1 MSSKNDVVYQVV
13 ARPSGRKG
21 KLALLA
27 LFLFFSVF
35 ALGLI
40 AGQWNANVAILK
52 SIELTSTNSAL
63 ESEKASLQSRLEE
76 SDLLV
81 EINETAIAQLRS
93 RLDKV
98 LLEKS
103 DLEYA
108 LTFYK
113 NLIEDSAG
121 KGPVEMFEFKAFATE
136 AEDVYEFSILL
147 GQDVQVAKT
156 ISGEVELSI
165 IGARADRD
173 PIEFTTE
180 NSIMGFPLTY
190 KFKYFQD
197 LAGKIRLPI
206 DFQPKRAAIVVRS
219 TGGRS
224 LVERELDW
232 RLDS

>member
-1 MSSKNDVVYQVV
+1 MPLKNDVVYQVV
-13 ARPSGRKG
+13 ARPSGRTG
-21 KLALLA
+21 KLAVIVLMSVL
-27 LFLFFSVF
+27 SVF

-40 AGQWNANVAILK
+40 AGQWNANAVILK
-52 SIELTSTNSAL
+52 SIELSSINSAL
-63 ESEKASLQSRLEE
+63 ESERASLQRRLEE

-81 EINETAIAQLRS
+81 EVNETAIAQLRN
-93 RLDKV
+93 RLDQV

-108 LTFYK
+108 LTFYE

-121 KGPVEMFEFKAFATE
+121 KGPLEMFEFKAFATE

-147 GQDVQVAKT
+147 GQDVQTAKT

-165 IGARADRD
+165 IGTGADLD

-197 LAGKIRLPI
+197 LAGKIRLPV

-219 TGGRS
+219 AGGRS

>member
-13 ARPSGRKG
+13 ARPTGRAG
-21 KLALLA
+21 KLVILGLLSV
-27 LFLFFSVF
+27 FSVF
-35 ALGLI
+35 VLGLI
-40 AGQWNANVAILK
+40 VGQWNANAVILK
-52 SIELTSTNSAL
+52 SIELTRINSAL
-63 ESEKASLQSRLEE
+63 ESERTSLQRRLEA

-81 EINETAIAQLRS
+81 EVNETAIARLRN
-93 RLDKV
+93 RLDEV

-108 LTFYK
+108 LSFYK

-156 ISGEVELSI
+156 ISGQVELSI
-165 IGARADRD
+165 IGSSEDRD

-180 NSIMGFPLTY
+180 NAVMGFPLTY
-190 KFKYFQD
+190 RFKYFQD
-197 LAGKIRLPI
+197 LAGKIRLPV
-206 DFQPKRAAIVVRS
+206 DFQPERAAIVVRS
-219 TGGRS
+219 AGGRS

>member
-27 LFLFFSVF
+27 LLSVFSVF

-40 AGQWNANVAILK
+40 AGQWNANVVILK
-52 SIELTSTNSAL
+52 SIELTSINSAL
-63 ESEKASLQSRLEE
+63 ESEKASLQSRLEG
-76 SDLLV
+76 SDLLIEV
-81 EINETAIAQLRS
+81 NETAIAQLRN
-93 RLDKV
+93 RLDEV

-108 LTFYK
+108 LTFYR
-113 NLIEDSAG
+113 NLIKDSAG

-147 GQDVQVAKT
+147 GQDVQAAKT
-156 ISGEVELSI
+156 IAGEVELSI
-165 IGARADRD
+165 IGASADRD

>member
-1 MSSKNDVVYQVV
+1 MPSKNDVVYQVV

-27 LFLFFSVF
+27 LFSVSSVF

-40 AGQWNANVAILK
+40 AGQWNANVVILK
-52 SIELTSTNSAL
+52 SIELTSINTAL
-63 ESEKASLQSRLEE
+63 ESEKASLLSRLEE
-76 SDLLV
+76 SDLLLEV
-81 EINETAIAQLRS
+81 NETAIAELRN
-93 RLDKV
+93 RLDEV

-136 AEDVYEFSILL
+136 AADVYEFSIML
-147 GQDVQVAKT
+147 GQDVQAAKT

-165 IGARADRD
+165 IGSSVDRG
-173 PIEFTTE
+173 PVEFTTE
-180 NSIMGFPLTY
+180 NSVMGFPLTY

-197 LAGKIRLPI
+197 LAGKIRLPAN
-206 DFQPKRAAIVVRS
+206 FQPERANIVVRS
-219 TGGRS
+219 AGGRP

>member
-1 MSSKNDVVYQVV
+1 MSSKNDVIYQVV

-27 LFLFFSVF
+27 LFSVFSVF
-35 ALGLI
+35 ALGLVT
-40 AGQWNANVAILK
+40 GQWNANVVILK
-52 SIELTSTNSAL
+52 SIELTSINSAL
-63 ESEKASLQSRLEE
+63 ESEKASLQRRLEE
-76 SDLLV
+76 LDLLV
-81 EINETAIAQLRS
+81 EVNESAIAQLRD
-93 RLDKV
+93 RLDEV

-121 KGPVEMFEFKAFATE
+121 KGSVEMFEFKAFATE

-147 GQDVQVAKT
+147 GQDVQAAKT

-165 IGARADRD
+165 IGSSGDRD

-180 NSIMGFPLTY
+180 NSVTGFPLTY
-190 KFKYFQD
+190 EFKYFQD
-197 LAGKIRLPI
+197 LAGKIRLPS
-206 DFQPKRAAIVVRS
+206 DFQPERAAIVVRS
-219 TGGRS
+219 AGGRS

>member
-27 LFLFFSVF
+27 LLSVISVF

-40 AGQWNANVAILK
+40 AGQWNANVVILK
-52 SIELTSTNSAL
+52 SIELTSINSAL
-63 ESEKASLQSRLEE
+63 ESEKASLQSRLEG
-76 SDLLV
+76 SDLLIEV
-81 EINETAIAQLRS
+81 NENAIAQLRN
-93 RLDKV
+93 RLDEV

-108 LTFYK
+108 LTFYR
-113 NLIEDSAG
+113 NLIKDSAG

-147 GQDVQVAKT
+147 GQDVQAAKT

-165 IGARADRD
+165 IGASADRD

>member
-1 MSSKNDVVYQVV
+1 MPIKNDVVYQVV
-13 ARPSGRKG
+13 ARPSGRTG
-21 KLALLA
+21 KLAALMLLS
-27 LFLFFSVF
+27 LLLVF

-40 AGQWNANVAILK
+40 AGQWNANVVILK
-52 SIELTSTNSAL
+52 SIELTSINSAL
-63 ESEKASLQSRLEE
+63 VSEKASLQSRLEE
-76 SDLLV
+76 SDLMLEV
-81 EINETAIAQLRS
+81 NETAIDQLRN
-93 RLDKV
+93 RLDEV

-108 LTFYK
+108 LTFYQ
-113 NLIEDSAG
+113 NLIEDSSG

-147 GQDVQVAKT
+147 GQDVQEAKT
-156 ISGEVELSI
+156 ISGEVKLSI
-165 IGARADRD
+165 IGSSADQA

-180 NSIMGFPLTY
+180 NSVMGFPLTY

-206 DFQPKRAAIVVRS
+206 DFQPERAAIVVRS
-219 TGGRS
+219 AGGLS

>member
-1 MSSKNDVVYQVV
+1 MSAKNDIVYQVI
-13 ARPSGRKG
+13 ARRSGSRG
-21 KLALLA
+21 KIAVVFLLSV
-27 LFLFFSVF
+27 FSVF
-35 ALGLI
+35 TLGLI
-40 AGQWNANVAILK
+40 VGQWNANAVILK
-52 SIELTSTNSAL
+52 SIELTSANSAL
-63 ESEKASLQSRLEE
+63 ESERASLRLRLEE

-81 EINETAIAQLRS
+81 EVNETALAQLRN
-93 RLDKV
+93 RLDEV
-98 LLEKS
+98 LREKS

-108 LTFYK
+108 LTFYE

-121 KGPVEMFEFKAFATE
+121 KGSLEMFEFKAFATE
-136 AEDVYEFSILL
+136 AENVYEFSILL
-147 GQDVQVAKT
+147 GQDVQDAKT
-156 ISGEVELSI
+156 VSGKVELSI
-165 IGARADRD
+165 IGTSADQG

-219 TGGRS
+219 AAGQP

>member
-1 MSSKNDVVYQVV
+1 MPPKKDVVYQVV
-13 ARPSGRKG
+13 ARPSGRTG
-21 KLALLA
+21 KLALLVS
-27 LFLFFSVF
+27 FSVFSVF

-40 AGQWNANVAILK
+40 AGQWNANFVILR
-52 SIELTSTNSAL
+52 SIELTSINSTL
-63 ESEKASLQSRLEE
+63 ESEKASLQRRLEE

-81 EINETAIAQLRS
+81 AVNETALTQLRN
-93 RLDKV
+93 RLNEV

-108 LTFYK
+108 LTFYE

-121 KGPVEMFEFKAFATE
+121 KGPLEMFEFKAFATE
-136 AEDVYEFSILL
+136 IENVFEFSILL
-147 GQDVQVAKT
+147 GQDVQAAKT

-165 IGARADRD
+165 IGTSADKA

-180 NSIMGFPLTY
+180 NSVMGFPLTY

-197 LAGKIRLPI
+197 LAGKIKLPT
-206 DFQPKRAAIVVRS
+206 DFQPKKAAIVVRS
-219 TGGRS
+219 AGGRS

>member
-1 MSSKNDVVYQVV
+1 MPLKNDVVYQVV
-13 ARPSGRKG
+13 ARRSGRTG
-21 KLALLA
+21 KRLL
-27 LFLFFSVF
+27 LVLFSVFSIF

-40 AGQWNANVAILK
+40 AGQWNANVVILK
-52 SIELTSTNSAL
+52 SIDLASINSAL
-63 ESEKASLQSRLEE
+63 ETEKASLQRRLEE
-76 SDLLV
+76 SDLLAEV
-81 EINETAIAQLRS
+81 NETAIAQLRN
-93 RLDKV
+93 RLDEV

-108 LTFYK
+108 LTFYE
-113 NLIEDSAG
+113 NLIEGSAG
-121 KGPVEMFEFKAFATE
+121 KGPLETFEFKAFATE

-147 GQDVQVAKT
+147 GQDVQAAKT

-165 IGARADRD
+165 IGSNADRA

-206 DFQPKRAAIVVRS
+206 DFQPERAAIVVRS
-219 TGGRS
+219 AGGRS

>member
-13 ARPSGRKG
+13 ARPSGRRG

-27 LFLFFSVF
+27 LLSVFSVF

-40 AGQWNANVAILK
+40 AGQWNANVVILK
-52 SIELTSTNSAL
+52 SIELASINTDL
-63 ESEKASLQSRLEE
+63 ESEKESLQSRLEE
-76 SDLLV
+76 SDLLLEV
-81 EINETAIAQLRS
+81 NETAIAQLRD
-93 RLDKV
+93 RLDAV

-147 GQDVQVAKT
+147 GQDVQAAKT

-165 IGARADRD
+165 IGSSGDTD

-180 NSIMGFPLTY
+180 NSVMGFPLTY

-197 LAGKIRLPI
+197 LAGKIRLPV
-206 DFQPKRAAIVVRS
+206 DFQPERAAIVVQS
-219 TGGRS
+219 AGGRS

>member
-21 KLALLA
+21 KLALFVL
-27 LFLFFSVF
+27 LSVFSVF

-40 AGQWNANVAILK
+40 AGQWNANVVILK
-52 SIELTSTNSAL
+52 SLELTSINSAL

-76 SDLLV
+76 SDLFLEV
-81 EINETAIAQLRS
+81 NETAIARLRN
-93 RLDKV
+93 RLDEV

-136 AEDVYEFSILL
+136 AKDVYEFSILL

-165 IGARADRD
+165 FGSSGEGD

-180 NSIMGFPLTY
+180 NSVMGFPLTY

-197 LAGKIRLPI
+197 LAGKIRLPVG
-206 DFQPKRAAIVVRS
+206 FQPERAAIVVRS
-219 TGGRS
+219 SGGRS
-224 LVERELDW
+224 LVKRELDW

>member
-1 MSSKNDVVYQVV
+1 MPLKKDVVYQVV
-13 ARPSGRKG
+13 ARPSGRTG
-21 KLALLA
+21 KLTLFVLLSV
-27 LFLFFSVF
+27 FSVF

-40 AGQWNANVAILK
+40 AGQWNANVVILK
-52 SIELTSTNSAL
+52 SIELTSINSAL
-63 ESEKASLQSRLEE
+63 KSEKASLQSRLEG
-76 SDLLV
+76 SDLLIEV
-81 EINETAIAQLRS
+81 NETAIAQLRN
-93 RLDKV
+93 RLDEV

-108 LTFYK
+108 LTFYR
-113 NLIEDSAG
+113 NLIRDSAG

-147 GQDVQVAKT
+147 GQDVQAAKT

-165 IGARADRD
+165 IGASADRD

>member
-1 MSSKNDVVYQVV
+1 MPAKNDIVYKVV

-27 LFLFFSVF
+27 LLSVFSVF

-40 AGQWNANVAILK
+40 VGQWNANVVILK
-52 SIELTSTNSAL
+52 SIELTSTNSSL
-63 ESEKASLQSRLEE
+63 ESEKAFLQRRLEE
-76 SDLLV
+76 SDLLLEV
-81 EINETAIAQLRS
+81 NETAITQLRN
-93 RLDKV
+93 RLDQV

-108 LTFYK
+108 LTFYE
-113 NLIEDSAG
+113 NLVEGSAG
-121 KGPVEMFEFKAFATE
+121 KGPLEMFEFKAFATE
-136 AEDVYEFSILL
+136 AKDVYEFSILL
-147 GQDVQVAKT
+147 GQDVQAAKT
-156 ISGEVELSI
+156 ISGEVEMSI
-165 IGARADRD
+165 IGSNADRD
-173 PIEFTTE
+173 SIEFTTE
-180 NSIMGFPLTY
+180 NSITGFPLTY

-206 DFQPKRAAIVVRS
+206 DFKPKRAAIVVRS
-219 TGGRS
+219 SGGRS

>member
-27 LFLFFSVF
+27 LLSVFSVF

-40 AGQWNANVAILK
+40 AGQWNANVVILK
-52 SIELTSTNSAL
+52 SIELTSINSAL
-63 ESEKASLQSRLEE
+63 ESEKASLLRRLEE

-81 EINETAIAQLRS
+81 EVNETAIAQLRN
-93 RLDKV
+93 RLDEV

-108 LTFYK
+108 LTFYR
-113 NLIEDSAG
+113 NLIKDSAG
-121 KGPVEMFEFKAFATE
+121 RGPVEMFEFKAFATE

-147 GQDVQVAKT
+147 GQDVQAAKT

-165 IGARADRD
+165 IGASADRD

>member
-27 LFLFFSVF
+27 LLSVFSIF

-40 AGQWNANVAILK
+40 AGQWNANVVILK
-52 SIELTSTNSAL
+52 SIELTSINSAL
-63 ESEKASLQSRLEE
+63 ESEKASLQSRLEG
-76 SDLLV
+76 SDLLIEV
-81 EINETAIAQLRS
+81 NENAIAQLRN
-93 RLDKV
+93 RLDEV

-108 LTFYK
+108 LTFYR
-113 NLIEDSAG
+113 NLIKDSAG

-147 GQDVQVAKT
+147 GQDVQAAKT

-165 IGARADRD
+165 IGASADRD

>member
-27 LFLFFSVF
+27 LLSVFSVF

-40 AGQWNANVAILK
+40 AGQWNANVVILK
-52 SIELTSTNSAL
+52 SIELTSINSAL
-63 ESEKASLQSRLEE
+63 ESEKASLQSRLEG
-76 SDLLV
+76 SDLLIEV
-81 EINETAIAQLRS
+81 NETAIAQLRN
-93 RLDKV
+93 RLDEV

-108 LTFYK
+108 LTFYR
-113 NLIEDSAG
+113 NLIKDSAG

-147 GQDVQVAKT
+147 GQDVQAAKT

-165 IGARADRD
+165 IGASADRD

>member
-1 MSSKNDVVYQVV
+1 MPSKNDVVYQVV

-27 LFLFFSVF
+27 LFSVSSVF

-40 AGQWNANVAILK
+40 VGQWNANAVILK
-52 SIELTSTNSAL
+52 SIELTSINTDL
-63 ESEKASLQSRLEE
+63 ESEKESLQSRLEE
-76 SDLLV
+76 SDLLLEV
-81 EINETAIAQLRS
+81 NETAIYQLRN
-93 RLDKV
+93 RLDEV

-108 LTFYK
+108 LSFYK

-147 GQDVQVAKT
+147 GQDVQAAKT
-156 ISGEVELSI
+156 ISGKVELSI
-165 IGARADRD
+165 IGSSGDRG

-180 NSIMGFPLTY
+180 NSVVGFPLTY

-197 LAGKIRLPI
+197 LAGKIRLPV
-206 DFQPKRAAIVVRS
+206 DFQPERASIVVRS
-219 TGGRS
+219 AGGRS
-224 LVERELDW
+224 LVKRELDW

>member
-21 KLALLA
+21 KLVLLA
-27 LFLFFSVF
+27 LLSVFSVF

-40 AGQWNANVAILK
+40 AGQWNANVVILK
-52 SIELTSTNSAL
+52 SIELTSTNSTL

-76 SDLLV
+76 SDLLLEV
-81 EINETAIAQLRS
+81 NETAIAQLRN
-93 RLDKV
+93 RLDEV

-121 KGPVEMFEFKAFATE
+121 KGPLEMFEFKAFATE
-136 AEDVYEFSILL
+136 AKDVYEFSILL
-147 GQDVQVAKT
+147 GQDVQAAKT

-165 IGARADRD
+165 IGSSADRD
-173 PIEFTTE
+173 SIEFTTE

-197 LAGKIRLPI
+197 LAGKIRLPV
-206 DFQPKRAAIVVRS
+206 DFKPERAAIVVRS
-219 TGGRS
+219 SAGRP

>member
-1 MSSKNDVVYQVV
+1 MPSKNDVVYQVV
-13 ARPSGRKG
+13 ARPSGRRG

-27 LFLFFSVF
+27 LLSVF
-35 ALGLI
+35 LVFSLGLI
-40 AGQWNANVAILK
+40 AGQWNANVVILK
-52 SIELTSTNSAL
+52 SIELTSLNSAL

-76 SDLLV
+76 SDLLLEV
-81 EINETAIAQLRS
+81 NETAIAQLRNK
-93 RLDKV
+93 LDEV

-113 NLIEDSAG
+113 HLIVDSAG

-147 GQDVQVAKT
+147 GQDVQAAKT

-165 IGARADRD
+165 IGSSGDSD

-180 NSIMGFPLTY
+180 NSVMGFPLTY

-197 LAGKIRLPI
+197 LAGKIRLPV
-206 DFQPKRAAIVVRS
+206 DFQPERAAIVVRS
-219 TGGRS
+219 AGGRS

>member
-13 ARPSGRKG
+13 ARPSGRRG

-27 LFLFFSVF
+27 LLSVFSVF

-40 AGQWNANVAILK
+40 TGQWNANVVILK
-52 SIELTSTNSAL
+52 SIELTSINSAL

-76 SDLLV
+76 SDLLLEV
-81 EINETAIAQLRS
+81 NETAIAQLRD
-93 RLDKV
+93 RLDAV

-113 NLIEDSAG
+113 NLIEDSVG
-121 KGPVEMFEFKAFATE
+121 KSPVEMFEFKAFATE

-147 GQDVQVAKT
+147 GQDVQAAKT

-165 IGARADRD
+165 IGSSGDRD
-173 PIEFTTE
+173 SIEFTTE
-180 NSIMGFPLTY
+180 NSVMGFPLTY

-197 LAGKIRLPI
+197 LAGKIRFPA
-206 DFQPKRAAIVVRS
+206 DFQPERAAIVVRS
-219 TGGRS
+219 AGGRS

-232 RLDS
+232 ILDS

>member
-27 LFLFFSVF
+27 LLSVFSIF

-40 AGQWNANVAILK
+40 AGQWNANVVILK
-52 SIELTSTNSAL
+52 SIELTSINSAL
-63 ESEKASLQSRLEE
+63 ESEKASLQSRLEG
-76 SDLLV
+76 SDLLIEV
-81 EINETAIAQLRS
+81 NETAIAQLRN
-93 RLDKV
+93 RLDEV

-108 LTFYK
+108 LTFYR
-113 NLIEDSAG
+113 NLIKDSAG

-147 GQDVQVAKT
+147 GQDVQAAKT

-165 IGARADRD
+165 IGASADRD

>member
-27 LFLFFSVF
+27 LLSVFSIF

-40 AGQWNANVAILK
+40 AGQWNANVVILK
-52 SIELTSTNSAL
+52 SIELTSLNSAL

-81 EINETAIAQLRS
+81 EVNETATAQLRN
-93 RLDKV
+93 RLDEV

-108 LTFYK
+108 LTFYR
-113 NLIEDSAG
+113 NLIKDSAG

-147 GQDVQVAKT
+147 GQDVQAAKT

-165 IGARADRD
+165 IGASADQD

>member
-1 MSSKNDVVYQVV
+1 MSSKNDIVYQVV

-27 LFLFFSVF
+27 LLSVFSVF

-40 AGQWNANVAILK
+40 AGQWNANVVILK
-52 SIELTSTNSAL
+52 SIELTSINSAL
-63 ESEKASLQSRLEE
+63 ESEKASLQSRLEG
-76 SDLLV
+76 SDLLIEV
-81 EINETAIAQLRS
+81 NETAIAQLRN
-93 RLDKV
+93 RLDEV

-108 LTFYK
+108 LTFYR
-113 NLIEDSAG
+113 NLIKDSAG

-147 GQDVQVAKT
+147 GQDVQAAKT

-165 IGARADRD
+165 IGASADRD

>member
-13 ARPSGRKG
+13 ARPSGRKR

-27 LFLFFSVF
+27 LFSVFSVF

-40 AGQWNANVAILK
+40 AGQWNANFVILK
-52 SIELTSTNSAL
+52 SIELTSINSAL
-63 ESEKASLQSRLEE
+63 ESEKASLQSSLEE
-76 SDLLV
+76 AGLLV
-81 EINETAIAQLRS
+81 EVNETAIAQLRN
-93 RLDKV
+93 RLDEV

-121 KGPVEMFEFKAFATE
+121 KGSVEMFEFKAFATE

-147 GQDVQVAKT
+147 GQDVQAAKT

-165 IGARADRD
+165 IGASADRD

-180 NSIMGFPLTY
+180 NSIVGFPLTY

>member
-21 KLALLA
+21 KLVLLA
-27 LFLFFSVF
+27 LLSVFSVF

-40 AGQWNANVAILK
+40 AGQWNANVVILK
-52 SIELTSTNSAL
+52 SIELTTINSAL

-76 SDLLV
+76 SDLLLEV
-81 EINETAIAQLRS
+81 NETAIAQLRNK
-93 RLDKV
+93 LDGV

-113 NLIEDSAG
+113 NLIEDSSG

-136 AEDVYEFSILL
+136 AENVYEFSILL
-147 GQDVQVAKT
+147 GQDVQAAKT

-165 IGARADRD
+165 IGSSGDRD

-180 NSIMGFPLTY
+180 NSVMGFPLTY

-197 LAGKIRLPI
+197 LAGKIRLPVG
-206 DFQPKRAAIVVRS
+206 FQPERAAIVVRS
-219 TGGRS
+219 SRGRP

>member
-1 MSSKNDVVYQVV
+1 MSFKNDVVYQVV

-27 LFLFFSVF
+27 LLSVFSVF

-40 AGQWNANVAILK
+40 AGQWNANVVILK
-52 SIELTSTNSAL
+52 SIELTSINSAL
-63 ESEKASLQSRLEE
+63 ESEKALLQSRLEE
-76 SDLLV
+76 AGLLV
-81 EINETAIAQLRS
+81 EVNETAIAQLRN
-93 RLDKV
+93 RLDEV

-121 KGPVEMFEFKAFATE
+121 KGSVEMFEFKAFATE

-147 GQDVQVAKT
+147 GQDVQAAKT

-165 IGARADRD
+165 IGASADRD
-173 PIEFTTE
+173 PIEFTPE